1 MSYSKYKNNHTD
13 LVIVV
18 VKAQATDKSTWVMSR
33 LQVDKTVT
41 GGQFVCVT
49 NILSI
54 FSGRTLYVI

>member
-1 MSYSKYKNNHTD
+1 MAYSKYKNNHTD

-49 NILSI
+49 NN
-54 FSGRTLYVI
+54 F